1 MCFAR
6 SLAKFSVVTPLPAQ
20 CAALCAALALTAATA
35 AAQDTPRI
43 SLSPIVRVTLQL
55 DSASTARFEAH
66 GFDLRVSQS
75 VLPTSGAE
83 IELVKQA
90 GVNTGRLMSMSAS
103 GGRAPTAT
111 IEVLDSIGTPAVTL
125 RLTDVEVVSDHLS
138 LSGSRANL
146 EQQRISQQEALSAL
160 TADYQEAQRQLATVE
175 ELGKT
180 RGTTRL
186 DVARAR
192 DHATDIQRRIELL
205 KQRQALLASQLAG
218 RGPLDETVVL
228 HFAQLDIESHEPGG
242 RATISLMRRSPAKRQ

>member
-1 MCFAR
+1 M
-6 SLAKFSVVTPLPAQ
+6 SLAATSGIFPAVTSHATRRV
-20 CAALCAALALTAATA
+20 ALCVALSLAATTA
-35 AAQDTPRI
+35 TAQDAPRV

-55 DSASTARFEAH
+55 DSTSTARFDAH

-75 VLPTSGAE
+75 ALPMSGAE

-90 GVNTGRLMSMSAS
+90 GANTGQLMSLSAS
-103 GGRAPTAT
+103 GGHAPLAV

-125 RLTDVEVVSDHLS
+125 RLSDVELVSDHLS

-180 RGTTRL
+180 RGSTRL
-186 DVARAR
+186 DVARAS
-192 DHATDIQRRIELL
+192 DHAADLRRRIDLL
-205 KQRQALLASQLAG
+205 KQRQSILAGQLAG
-218 RGPLDETVVL
+218 RGPLDETIVL
-228 HFAQLDIESHEPGG
+228 HFGQLEIESREPGS
-242 RATISLMRRSPAKRQ
+242 RATISLTRRSPAKRH

>member
-1 MCFAR
+1 MTCFPTQRA
-6 SLAKFSVVTPLPAQ
+6 V
-20 CAALCAALALTAATA
+20 LCAALILTAATA
-35 AAQDTPRI
+35 AAQDAPKI
-43 SLSPIVRVTLQL
+43 SLSPIVHVTLQL
-55 DSASTARFEAH
+55 DSTSIARFDAH

-75 VLPTSGAE
+75 ALPISGAE

-90 GVNTGRLMSMSAS
+90 GANTGQIMSMSAS
-103 GGRAPTAT
+103 GGRAPAAT

-125 RLTDVEVVSDHLS
+125 RLRDVEIVSDHLS

-180 RGTTRL
+180 RGSTRL

-192 DHATDIQRRIELL
+192 DRATDLQRRIDLL
-205 KQRQALLASQLAG
+205 KQRQSLLAGQLAG
-218 RGPLDETVVL
+218 RGPLDETIVL
-228 HFAQLDIESHEPGG
+228 RFDQLEIESREPGS
-242 RATISLMRRSPAKRQ
+242 RATISLMRRSPAKRH